1 MNNQQVAHLWAN
13 QSRESA
19 KGSNFF
25 FNGKSI
31 WSYGYHFE
39 VGRIVE
45 TEKGKEIVLL
55 NGDSYSVSTQRH
67 QSYAKQACNHLE
79 SFDFPLHN
87 SRYSTIVRHELTK
100 DDFTRAFV
108 SFGKIVIDSVKK
120 AKRSRKYSDFYI
132 EQAQKAV
139 NDWNALK
146 AHFPKLTKGIKRLK
160 MPDDHQ
166 VDKLLASDKAQKAKE
181 RKEKLEREKRIRAM
195 LLQKENDWL
204 NYECDYLPREARCL
218 LRQKRLQNVNHSTL
232 NLPSLPNTKH
242 SFTNTIETSHGAR
255 VPLDKA
261 RVFYKA
267 ITRFKDNPSECTERY
282 QVGDFR
288 LNKLTSNG
296 AQIGCH
302 FIEWNEIERFAK
314 KMEWSK

>member
-55 NGDSYSVSTQRH
+55 NADSYSVSTQRH

-79 SFDFPLHN
+79 SYDFPLHN

-100 DDFTRAFV
+100 DDMTRAFV
-108 SFGKIVIDSVKK
+108 MFGKEVIYSVKK
-120 AKRSRKYSDFYI
+120 AKRSRKYSDLYI
-132 EQAQKAV
+132 KQAQKAV

-160 MPDDHQ
+160 MPDDNQ
-166 VDKLLASDKAQKAKE
+166 VNKLIASDKAQKAKE
-181 RKEKLEREKRIRAM
+181 RKEKLEREKRLAEK
-195 LLQKENDWL
+195 LKEDSVKWL
-204 NYECDYLPREARCL
+204 NYERNYMDRLAKCL
-218 LRQKRLQNVNHSTL
+218 LRQRRVIVNGNVE
-232 NLPSLPNTKH
+232 
-242 SFTNTIETSHGAR
+242 SFIDEVETSHGAR

-267 ITRFKDNPSECTERY
+267 ITRFKNKPSECTERY

-302 FIEWNEIERFAK
+302 FIEWSEIERFAK
-314 KMEWSK
+314 QMEWSK

>member
-67 QSYAKQACNHLE
+67 QSYARQACNHLE

-87 SRYSTIVRHELTK
+87 SRFSTIVRHELTN
-100 DDFTRAFV
+100 DDMTRAFV

-120 AKRSRKYSDFYI
+120 AKRSRKYSDLYI
-132 EQAQKAV
+132 KQAEKAI

-166 VDKLLASDKAQKAKE
+166 VNKLLASDKAEKAKQ
-181 RKEKLEREKRIRAM
+181 RKEKLEREKRLAEK
-195 LLQKENDWL
+195 LKEESIKWL
-204 NYECDYLPREARCL
+204 NYERNAITFGSHLKACF
-218 LRQKRLQNVNHSTL
+218 LRQRRVIVNGNVE
-232 NLPSLPNTKH
+232 
-242 SFTNTIETSHGAR
+242 SFIDEVETSHGAR

-261 RVFYKA
+261 RLFYKA
-267 ITRFKDNPSECTERY
+267 ITRFKDNPNECTERY

-314 KMEWSK
+314 QMEWSK

>member
-25 FNGKSI
+25 FNGNSI

-67 QSYAKQACNHLE
+67 QSYARQACNHLE

-87 SRYSTIVRHELTK
+87 SRYSTIVRHELTN
-100 DDFTRAFV
+100 DDFTRAFIR
-108 SFGKIVIDSVKK
+108 FGNIVIDSVKK
-120 AKRSRKYSDFYI
+120 AKRSRKYSELYI
-132 EQAQKAV
+132 KQAEKAV

-160 MPDDHQ
+160 MPDALQ
-166 VDKLLASDKAQKAKE
+166 VDKLIASDKAEKAKQ
-181 RKEKLEREKRIRAM
+181 RKEKLEREKRLAER
-195 LLQKENDWL
+195 LKEDSVKWL
-204 NYECDYLPREARCL
+204 NYERNYMDRLAKCL
-218 LRQKRLQNVNHSTL
+218 LRQRRVSYIPEQGCAPQMRFVDEV
-232 NLPSLPNTKH
+232 
-242 SFTNTIETSHGAR
+242 ETSHGAR

-267 ITRFKDNPSECTERY
+267 ITRFKDNPSECKERY

-314 KMEWSK
+314 QMEWSK

>member
-13 QSRESA
+13 QSRGSA

-55 NGDSYSVSTQRH
+55 NPESYSISTQRH
-67 QSYAKQACNHLE
+67 QSYARQACNHLE
-79 SFDFPLHN
+79 SFDFPLHD

-120 AKRSRKYSDFYI
+120 AKRSRKYSELYI
-132 EQAQKAV
+132 KQAEKAM

-160 MPDDHQ
+160 MPDDNQ

-181 RKEKLEREKRIRAM
+181 RKEKLEREKRARAM
-195 LLQKENDWL
+195 LAEKENDWL
-204 NYECDYLPREARCL
+204 NHECDYLPREARCL
-218 LRQKRLQNVNHSTL
+218 LRL
-232 NLPSLPNTKH
+232 NLWGKAPL
-242 SFTNTIETSHGAR
+242 TIVETSHGAR
-255 VPLDKA
+255 VDKDKA
-261 RVFYKA
+261 RLFYLA
-267 ITRFKDNPSECTERY
+267 INRFKDNPSECKERY

-314 KMEWSK
+314 QMEWSK

>member
-19 KGSNFF
+19 KGSNFY

-55 NGDSYSVSTQRH
+55 NPESYSVSTQRH
-67 QSYAKQACNHLE
+67 QSYARQACNHLE

-87 SRYSTIVRHELTK
+87 SRYSTIVRHELTN

-108 SFGKIVIDSVKK
+108 MFGNEVIYSVKK
-120 AKRSRKYSDFYI
+120 AKRSRKYSDLYI
-132 EQAQKAV
+132 KQAEKAV

-160 MPDDHQ
+160 MPDALQ
-166 VDKLLASDKAQKAKE
+166 VDKLIASDKAQKAKE
-181 RKEKLEREKRIRAM
+181 RKEKLEREKRLAEK
-195 LLQKENDWL
+195 LKEDSVKWL
-204 NYECDYLPREARCL
+204 NYERNYMDRLAKCL
-218 LRQKRLQNVNHSTL
+218 LRQRRVIVNGNVE
-232 NLPSLPNTKH
+232 
-242 SFTNTIETSHGAR
+242 SFINEVETSHGAR

-261 RVFYKA
+261 RLFYLA
-267 ITRFKDNPSECTERY
+267 INRFKDNPSACTERY

-296 AQIGCH
+296 ARIGCH

-314 KMEWSK
+314 QMEWSK

>member
-19 KGSNFF
+19 KGSNFY

-55 NGDSYSVSTQRH
+55 NGESYSISTQRH
-67 QSYAKQACNHLE
+67 QSYARQACNHLE
-79 SFDFPLHN
+79 SYDFPLHN
-87 SRYSTIVRHELTK
+87 SRFSTIVRHELSK
-100 DDFTRAFV
+100 DDMTRAFV
-108 SFGKIVIDSVKK
+108 AFGKIVIDSVKK

-132 EQAQKAV
+132 KQAEKAV

-166 VDKLLASDKAQKAKE
+166 VNELIASDKAQKAKE
-181 RKEKLEREKRIRAM
+181 RKEKLEREKRLAER
-195 LLQKENDWL
+195 LKEDSVKWL
-204 NYECDYLPREARCL
+204 NYERNYMDRLAKCL
-218 LRQKRLQNVNHSTL
+218 LRQRRVIVNGNVE
-232 NLPSLPNTKH
+232 
-242 SFTNTIETSHGAR
+242 SFIDEVETSHGAR

-261 RVFYKA
+261 RLFYLA

-314 KMEWSK
+314 QMEWSK

>member
-55 NGDSYSVSTQRH
+55 NPESYSISTQRH
-67 QSYAKQACNHLE
+67 QSYARQACNHLE
-79 SFDFPLHN
+79 SYDFPLHN
-87 SRYSTIVRHELTK
+87 SSYSIIVRHELTK
-100 DDFTRAFV
+100 DDMTRAFIA
-108 SFGKIVIDSVKK
+108 FGKIVIDSVKK
-120 AKRSRKYSDFYI
+120 AKRSRKYSDSYI
-132 EQAQKAV
+132 QGAQKAV

-160 MPDDHQ
+160 MPNDNQ
-166 VDKLLASDKAQKAKE
+166 VNKLLASDKAQKAKE
-181 RKEKLEREKRIRAM
+181 RKEKLEREKRIREM
-195 LLQKENDWL
+195 LAQKENDWL
-204 NYECDYLPREARCL
+204 NHECDYLPREARCL
-218 LRQKRLQNVNHSTL
+218 LRQKASNHPMDIGAPLKARLL
-232 NLPSLPNTKH
+232 
-242 SFTNTIETSHGAR
+242 NTIETSHGAR

-261 RVFYKA
+261 RIFYKA
-267 ITRFKDNPSECTERY
+267 ITRFKDNPSECKERY

-314 KMEWSK
+314 QMEWSK

>member
-55 NGDSYSVSTQRH
+55 NPESYSVSTQRH
-67 QSYAKQACNHLE
+67 QSYARQACNHLE
-79 SFDFPLHN
+79 SYDFPLHN
-87 SRYSTIVRHELTK
+87 SRYSTIVRHELSK

-108 SFGKIVIDSVKK
+108 MFGNIVIDSVKK
-120 AKRSRKYSDFYI
+120 AKRSRKYADLYI
-132 EQAQKAV
+132 KQAEKAV

-160 MPDDHQ
+160 MPDAHQ
-166 VDKLLASDKAQKAKE
+166 VNKLLARDKAEKAKQ
-181 RKEKLEREKRIRAM
+181 RKEKLEREKRLAER
-195 LLQKENDWL
+195 LKEDSVKWL
-204 NYECDYLPREARCL
+204 NYERNYMDRLAKCL
-218 LRQKRLQNVNHSTL
+218 LRQRRVIVNGNVE
-232 NLPSLPNTKH
+232 
-242 SFTNTIETSHGAR
+242 SFVDEVETSHGAR

-261 RVFYKA
+261 RLFYKA
-267 ITRFKDNPSECTERY
+267 ITRFKDNPSECKERY